1 MQAQLRAR
9 CPRCQQRAK
18 VGAGIGW
25 FAGRSDR
32 HRWPWHAGAC
42 KPNQPTALNRLSHR
56 HAPARRP
63 PCNFRTQ
70 PAISAG
76 ATPEEEDEELQ
87 RAIGQLAELA
97 LLGAGRADELFPDS
111 LDEMYAAAADEAPF
125 RVML

>member
-1 MQAQLRAR
+1 MPVI
-9 CPRCQQRAK
+9 PR
-18 VGAGIGW
+18 
-25 FAGRSDR
+25 
-32 HRWPWHAGAC
+32 
-42 KPNQPTALNRLSHR
+42 
-56 HAPARRP
+56 APA
-63 PCNFRTQ
+63 CILLHTRT
-70 PAISAG
+70 AG